1 MKTTSLSGI
10 LTITTALL
18 TATAAT
24 IRVPQDQPTIQ
35 AAIISA
41 VGGDT
46 VMVSDGT
53 YQEHNLT
60 ITNAITLKSVNG
72 RGVTTIDAQSQGRV
86 ILVNSAS
93 TNWVKIQGFTLTSG
107 YAPRPLENCGVAWQ
121 AGFLEVSNCIIQN
134 CTGATVVG
142 GEASGLTH
150 WNNLRFVDCIVQNN
164 SVENYAGLGG
174 ATVIR
179 CVLFG
184 NSGWN
189 QTAVL
194 LSCDSYNCT
203 IANNAGGFL
212 PNAWTTGGM
221 SGGRAVNCIFWG
233 NQGHNGQ
240 QVFNADSVTYSIV
253 QGGYTDTGN
262 LNSDPLFVNA
272 ANGDFHLLTNSPAI
286 DTGNPTPAFNDTD
299 GTRAD
304 MGAFPFLHPRPFVTL
319 VKAVKPAFGNLAVG
333 VGYQLQAS
341 LDFTT
346 WFDQGLPFIAT
357 SPSMDYPWYYDV
369 DNWNQVF
376 FRLLVAP

>member
-1 MKTTSLSGI
+1 M
-10 LTITTALL
+10 
-18 TATAAT
+18 
-24 IRVPQDQPTIQ
+24 
-35 AAIISA
+35 
-41 VGGDT
+41 
-46 VMVSDGT
+46 
-53 YQEHNLT
+53 
-60 ITNAITLKSVNG
+60 
-72 RGVTTIDAQSQGRV
+72 
-86 ILVNSAS
+86 
-93 TNWVKIQGFTLTSG
+93 
-107 YAPRPLENCGVAWQ
+107 
-121 AGFLEVSNCIIQN
+121 
-134 CTGATVVG
+134 
-142 GEASGLTH
+142 
-150 WNNLRFVDCIVQNN
+150 
-164 SVENYAGLGG
+164 
-174 ATVIR
+174 
-179 CVLFG
+179 
-184 NSGWN
+184 
-189 QTAVL
+189 
-194 LSCDSYNCT
+194 
-203 IANNAGGFL
+203 
-212 PNAWTTGGM
+212 
-221 SGGRAVNCIFWG
+221 NCIFWG